1 MHLDE
6 IEFLLKKEIAPK
18 EFRNDSEIYGFHYGN
33 DNRSKSIKKVML
45 TMDLNLNAIHFAAK
59 NKINLIISLNG
70 LIKESIKN
78 FKPEL
83 INKLSILSK
92 YPLTIFVLGSAF
104 YAAEGGILDMILD
117 ILYLKLD
124 SPLELKNQHGFKI
137 PIGRICI
144 PNLYPGT
151 NENFTLEKLINRIDS
166 NLKIKPILYLGKLKK
181 EINSICII
189 GAEDL
194 FLKYYYEL
202 FSKNYDCF
210 ITESTNKSIISYAF
224 DLGINLIEF
233 SFYNCEILALKKLC
247 NYLSLK
253 FPYDEFYLFNSN
265 NPLKLYAEPKT
276 SKHLR

>member
-6 IEFLLKKEIAPK
+6 IELFLKKEIAP
-18 EFRNDSEIYGFHYGN
+18 EQFRKDSEIYGFHYGN
-33 DNRSKSIKKVML
+33 YSKSKLIKKVML
-45 TMDLNLNAIHFAAK
+45 TMDLNLNALHFAAK

-70 LIKESIKN
+70 LIKDSIKN
-78 FKPEL
+78 FKPDL
-83 INKLSILSK
+83 INKLSVLSK

-137 PIGRICI
+137 PVGRICI
-144 PNLYPGT
+144 PNFYPGT
-151 NENFTLEKLINRIDS
+151 NETFTLEKLINRIDS

-181 EINSICII
+181 EVNSICVI
-189 GAEDL
+189 GTEGL
-194 FLKYYYEL
+194 FLKYYDEF
-202 FSKNYDCF
+202 FSEDCDCF
-210 ITESTNKSIISYAF
+210 ITESTNKSIISLAF

-233 SFYNCEILALKKLC
+233 SFFNCEILALKKLC

-265 NPLKLYAEPKT
+265 NPLKLYTNP
-276 SKHLR
+276 